1 MAENRG
7 KNWFLSRGGC
17 WVECQVEC
25 RGGCCTNTHPYS
37 FPVYKGISEDLGIVL
52 AISSL
57 KNNLRS
63 YYEKIFP

>member
-1 MAENRG
+1 MAGNRG

-17 WVECQVEC
+17 WVESQVEC
-25 RGGCCTNTHPYS
+25 RGGCSCNTHPYS